1 MSMMASQKQ
10 IDLVHK
16 IENVLDIKYVGL
28 YDFGTIDEFIRNN
41 SDKYKD
47 ECRSMNY
54 DDREDLYELY
64 DEQF

>member
-1 MSMMASQKQ
+1 MMASQKQ
-10 IDLVHK
+10 IDLVNK

-41 SDKYKD
+41 IDKY
-47 ECRSMNY
+47 RSEFLSIYY
-54 DDREDLYELY
+54 DDREDFYELY